1 MRQTLRNILALVAA
15 YLVATLVLPS
25 AFSVP
30 TPAKSAVLVTGASSG
45 IGRAAVHALVA
56 LGFHVFAGV
65 RKDVDVQ
72 ALLVSGGK
80 SIRPIILDV
89 TKGETIAAA
98 IAQIKATGMPLVG
111 VVNNAGVTFKRPLE
125 TVELSRARQIF
136 EVNYFG
142 VLAVT
147 QAALPLLRESAAAGT
162 GARIV
167 NVGSVQGVISM
178 PLQGLYAGTKFALES
193 LSDTLRMELKSAGI
207 SVSMVNPGYINTAIR
222 GKGNVARA
230 DLTPY
235 EREHYGAFFDNLAAK
250 AKQHFDLAP
259 PCCAMTDDDIV
270 HALTARKPKT
280 RYYPATGA
288 VKLGKLFPAWL
299 AVIVIKIFHFLPL
312 LDHLS
317 DWIVLNVF

>member
-1 MRQTLRNILALVAA
+1 MLRRGLVVIVAA
-15 YLVATLVLPS
+15 YLIATVVLPS

-45 IGRAAVHALVA
+45 IGRAAAHALVA

-65 RKDVDVQ
+65 RKSADAK
-72 ALLVSGGK
+72 ALLAAGGK
-80 SIRPIILDV
+80 SMHPIILDV
-89 TKGETIAAA
+89 TKVDTIAAA
-98 IAQIKATGMPLVG
+98 IAQIEATGMPLVG

-125 TVELSRARQIF
+125 TVELSRARQVF
-136 EVNYFG
+136 DVNYFG

-147 QAALPLLRESAAAGT
+147 QAALPLLRQSAAAGT
-162 GARIV
+162 GARVV

-178 PLQGLYAGTKFALES
+178 PLQGLYAGTKYALES

-222 GKGNVARA
+222 GKGNVER
-230 DLTPY
+230 DDITPY
-235 EREHYGAFFDNLAAK
+235 EREHYGAFFDHLAKK
-250 AKQHFDLAP
+250 AKQHSDLAP
-259 PCCAMTDDDIV
+259 PCCAMTDHDIV

-280 RYYPATGA
+280 RYYPATAA

-299 AVIVIKIFHFLPL
+299 AVIIIKIFHFLPL
-312 LDHLS
+312 FDHFS
-317 DWIVLNVF
+317 DWVVLNVF